1 MVFFLYVINRYKYDF
16 CNSNDAFQKQ
26 VMYHTDLLATKYVNN
41 SSIIVLAISLFIL
54 YNPTSL
60 FDTFKQMLEKRS
72 RFDRGNFKEEF

>member
-1 MVFFLYVINRYKYDF
+1 
-16 CNSNDAFQKQ
+16 
-26 VMYHTDLLATKYVNN
+26 MYHTDLLTTKYVNN